1 MSAQD
6 QPTLA
11 PAETSSH
18 NLWNKA
24 LDTLGVELRNI
35 LDLTKA
41 SRGDILSEALN
52 DARKKKRSACR
63 NLGH

>member
-6 QPTLA
+6 QPTLV

-41 SRGDILSEALN
+41 SRGDILSEAL
-52 DARKKKRSACR
+52 S
-63 NLGH
+63 LG